1 MCVGSI
7 QRLIPIAAHATLCKQ
22 QHGVGSN
29 GTSTSTRTLTNHV
42 RKQRSGR
49 AAAAVVGGSGARA
62 CIKRWCAHN
71 STPTTLQYS
80 HSWGCSGQAGGL
92 LLLRNEK
99 NGGHNL
105 QGTSRAVRCESFDV
119 DPLNMGQ
126 AQASAEPHVGPRTL
140 GHTLTTDASYL
151 CQGPR
156 PGTCIFRRAIRGA
169 TCAAQHL
176 P

>member
-1 MCVGSI
+1 MLALASNAGVRTTQLRPRSNIPTVG
-7 QRLIPIAAHATLCKQ
+7 A
-22 QHGVGSN
+22 
-29 GTSTSTRTLTNHV
+29 
-42 RKQRSGR
+42 
-49 AAAAVVGGSGARA
+49 
-62 CIKRWCAHN
+62 
-71 STPTTLQYS
+71 
-80 HSWGCSGQAGGL
+80 CSGQAGGL

-119 DPLNMGQ
+119 DPLNMRQ